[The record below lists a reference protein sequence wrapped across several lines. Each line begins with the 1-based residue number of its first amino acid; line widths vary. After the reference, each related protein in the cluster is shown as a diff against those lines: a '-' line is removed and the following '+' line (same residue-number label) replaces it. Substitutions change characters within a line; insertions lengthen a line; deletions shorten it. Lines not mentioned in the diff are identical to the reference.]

1 MRRRL
6 SVFRISF
13 FSSCWVDLIKPR
25 YDVVIEPQFGVG
37 GVELVEKGGFSKVKI
52 PPRNKNC
59 SKREE
64 REI

>member
-1 MRRRL
+1 M
-6 SVFRISF
+6 
-13 FSSCWVDLIKPR
+13 
-25 YDVVIEPQFGVG
+25 VIEPQFGVG

-64 REI
+64 RERSSRRGRFFFFEGLKTWISE

>member
-1 MRRRL
+1 
-6 SVFRISF
+6 
-13 FSSCWVDLIKPR
+13 
-25 YDVVIEPQFGVG
+25 VVIEPQFGVG